1 MSEGNGPDFDVFSI
15 REREGGGKD
24 IFVKVGVAFQRKNA
38 KGMTIMLDALRTL
51 LLRYIL
57 LWPLPLLG
65 ALLVQLLSG
74 YTGYASTDLL
84 IVFTPFLNFIWTWFD
99 KDQQFLHD
107 RLSKTRLIDA
117 RPTRVTSAAT

>member
-1 MSEGNGPDFDVFSI
+1 MKTWHMRLVNEQGQIP
-15 REREGGGKD
+15 
-24 IFVKVGVAFQRKNA
+24 
-38 KGMTIMLDALRTL
+38 ALGTL

-65 ALLVQLLSG
+65 ALLIQLLSG